1 MIIPKN
7 ILINICLYLIMA
19 THSYSSFGWV
29 KTSLPKLLSI
39 RTYPETIY
47 IGNIGSVQQ
56 VLVLGKYDDG
66 LEREVTT
73 SVNFKNFDAS
83 VLKINQTGKITPQ
96 KPGNTVIKAV
106 FQNLSAN
113 VEVQVKGLNEQNQPN
128 FSWDIEKILTRRGC
142 NDSNCHGGVKG
153 KGGFKLSLNGI
164 FPRKDFRWIVKG
176 GTYQVLSSDPGKQIP
191 RIDLE
196 DPKKSLLLLKPTLS
210 LPHGGGHQFQVN
222 SEDYQIILNWIRKGA
237 LFEEITGN
245 QSKILNI
252 EVYPNELVMDR
263 KGKQQLLVTASMQN
277 QIKENI
283 TEQVRYSANNPEV
296 ARVTINGQVK
306 AVQPGETFIT
316 IQTAG
321 WIKIIPINVIKSP
334 INHYPSVPKNNF
346 IDKLV
351 FNKLRKLH
359 IIPSDLSSDGEFLRR
374 VCLDLTGTL
383 PLPNRTKEFINN
395 RDPKKREKLIDLLI
409 KTPEFVDYWTFRFAE
424 LLRVSLFQ
432 NGINLRWTESYWEWI
447 RNHVASNTPYDKIA
461 KERISAI
468 GYSPPSRHFLPN
480 GEVRY
485 PENKMA
491 EEFRVFMGRRLDC
504 AQCHDHPFE
513 FWSQNQFWELAAF
526 FGRMNLVGGRG
537 EEIGTVIYEDPTGQE
552 IDLFQKGKS
561 RKVLHPRTGKEV
573 LPKFLDG
580 PPLSQ
585 NELADPRLHL
595 AKWIISH
602 PYFSQ
607 AAVNRIWSY
616 FFNRGIV
623 EPVDDFR
630 VANPPTNPK
639 LLSALANNF
648 RKNGYNLQHFIR
660 VIVNSRTYQLT
671 SQPNSNNRDD
681 RTNYSHSLPRTL
693 DAEVLFDAI
702 SSVINVPLIF
712 QQDSYDSGEGMLPPG
727 TRAINV
733 KMPDLFRSRI
743 LDIYG
748 KSLRSMLPEKR
759 PQANLGRALHS
770 LAGSTFTRKLSQT
783 KGRINL
789 LLKAGLSDNKII
801 EDLYLRTIVRRPTQE
816 EKTKLNT
823 MITGRTSRKSALE
836 DLLWGLLNSPEFYN
850 NH

>member
-1 MIIPKN
+1 MIIPRN
-7 ILINICLYLIMA
+7 SFINICLYLLVTI
-19 THSYSSFGWV
+19 YSSSSSGWA
-29 KTSLPKLLSI
+29 KTSLPQLLSI
-39 RTYPETIY
+39 RIFPETIE
-47 IGNIGSVQQ
+47 IWKTSSIQQ
-56 VLVLGKYDDG
+56 VLVIGQYDDG
-66 LEREVTT
+66 LEREIT
-73 SVNFKNFDAS
+73 SSANFQIFDS
-83 VLKINQTGKITPQ
+83 SILSINDTGKITPR
-96 KPGNTVIKAV
+96 KPGTTVLKAA
-106 FQNLSAN
+106 FQNKSAN
-113 VEVQVKGLNEQNQPN
+113 VQVKVKGLNEQNQFN
-128 FSWDIEKILTRRGC
+128 FSWDIERILTRRGC

-153 KGGFKLSLNGI
+153 KGGFKLSLTGI
-164 FPRKDFRWIVKG
+164 YPRKDFRWIVQG

-191 RIDLE
+191 RINLK
-196 DPKKSLLLLKPTLS
+196 DPKKSLLLLKPTLA
-210 LPHGGGHQFQVN
+210 LPHGGGHQFQVE
-222 SEDYQIILNWIRKGA
+222 SDDYRIILNWIRRGA
-237 LFEEITGN
+237 LFEKVTGN
-245 QSKILNI
+245 KTMISSV
-252 EVYPNELVMDR
+252 EVYPNEVVIDR
-263 KGKQQLLVTASMQN
+263 KGKQQLLVTASIQN
-277 QIKENI
+277 QIKEDI
-283 TEQVRYSANNPEV
+283 TEQVRYTSNNPEV
-296 ARVTINGQVK
+296 VRVTINGQVQ
-306 AVQPGETFIT
+306 AVQPGETFVT

-321 WIKIIPINVIKSP
+321 WIKIIPINVIVAP
-334 INHYPSVPKNNF
+334 IHHYPSVPENNF

-359 IIPSDLSSDGEFLRR
+359 RIPSDLSSDEEFLRR

-383 PLPNRTKEFINN
+383 PPPQRTKDFINN
-395 RDPKKREKLIDLLI
+395 QDLKKREKLINPLI

-424 LLRVSLFQ
+424 LMRVSLFQ

-513 FWSQNQFWELAAF
+513 FWSQNQFWGLAAF

-552 IDLFQKGKS
+552 VDLFQKGKS

-573 LPKFLDG
+573 LPEFLDG
-580 PPLSQ
+580 SPLSQ
-585 NELADPRLHL
+585 NELVDPRLHL
-595 AKWIISH
+595 AKFMTSH
-602 PYFSQ
+602 PYFPQ

-648 RKNGYNLQHFIR
+648 RENGYNLQHLIKI
-660 VIVNSRTYQLT
+660 IVNSRTYQLT
-671 SQPNSNNRDD
+671 SQPNTTNQNDH
-681 RTNYSHSLPRTL
+681 TNYSHSLPRTL
-693 DAEVLFDAI
+693 DAEVLFDVI

-712 QQDSYDSGEGMLPPG
+712 QQDSYASGEGMLPPG

-770 LAGSTFTRKLSQT
+770 LVGSTFTEKLSQK

-789 LLKAGLSDNKII
+789 LIEAGISDNKII
-801 EDLYLRTIVRRPTQE
+801 EELYLRTVVRRPTQE
-816 EKTKLNT
+816 EKVKLKT
-823 MITGRTSRKSALE
+823 MITAKTSRREALQ